1 MPFREKSAWISLFC
15 LLATFGVFF
24 VLLSGDR
31 LGPTGIHKLHW
42 FIHAIL
48 LFIVLQIVLHL
59 IARATAPLDAKAP
72 LDERE
77 RVIMLKA
84 TRNAYLTLVAG
95 AVAVPLSMHL
105 PHHGRSGWQMLPWIA
120 IAGLFAAE
128 VVRAISQIVYFR
140 RGR

>member
-1 MPFREKSAWISLFC
+1 MPFREKSAWISLVC

-24 VLLSGDR
+24 VLLSRGR
-31 LGPTGIHKLHW
+31 LGPTGMHHLHW
-42 FIHAIL
+42 FIYAIFA
-48 LFIVLQIVLHL
+48 FIVLQVVLHL

-77 RVIMLKA
+77 RLIMLKA
-84 TRNAYLTLVAG
+84 TRNAYITLFCG
-95 AVAVPLSMHL
+95 AVAVPLSMHT
-105 PHHGRSGWQMLPWIA
+105 HHVAHNAVRALPWIA